1 MVTGWTTTSDSYL
14 KYFPNTKF
22 LDQALWCT
30 TDFFMS
36 VGLGIGGSD
45 TPLEESRKSL
55 SCERTFSA
63 ISSEE
68 KLFLKLGI
76 SAL

>member
-1 MVTGWTTTSDSYL
+1 M
-14 KYFPNTKF
+14 F
-22 LDQALWCT
+22 LLDA
-30 TDFFMS
+30 DFFLA

-45 TPLEESRKSL
+45 APLEESRKSL

-68 KLFLKLGI
+68 SLFAKLGVH
-76 SAL
+76 